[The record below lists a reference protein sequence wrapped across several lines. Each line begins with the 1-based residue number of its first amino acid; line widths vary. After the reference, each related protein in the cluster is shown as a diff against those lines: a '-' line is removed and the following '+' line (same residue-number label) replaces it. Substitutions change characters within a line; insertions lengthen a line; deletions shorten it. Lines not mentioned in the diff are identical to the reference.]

1 MVHTIEISYVLSST
15 DFNYLIQDIYELKSF
30 NKESFNLFLNGE
42 RNYYPLPSL
51 PVGIT
56 HLAFIRDKQFNSTIY
71 MKAVLDLQSLIYGSP
86 TIDLFTPVYYET
98 QKLCYAYA
106 EAILT
111 VFPSLAELNI
121 DTEQYINTKTVTN
134 CTLESLPYLIL
145 AKVTDIDYSL
155 NLRVEENKKD
165 MTLKCIRASYLDSKK
180 KIQHYKKNAGGD
192 KNYNLYAKSDAKK
205 PSSITKVYDKQRYY
219 DDKNIPI
226 TESLRA
232 SAENI
237 LRYEYRK
244 QTDLKNFVAKNYKL
258 PKAFL
263 TSPFLLSPVTFFDY
277 DICYKILMDEYNKTI
292 GAADWYND
300 YFFSKLINNSS
311 LTAHKKSVILNDI
324 APLVSIKR
332 SIESALHAYTDG
344 SILKN
349 GKKIKG
355 SASTFKKYR
364 EEALTLGIQ
373 LLRIPDRD
381 SKKYE
386 INMLKNPI
394 HMIQSNR
401 QNVKRKITLPPHI
414 KANIDKLLQHIW
426 LNELSRNCEEQ
437 QKAS

>member
-15 DFNYLIQDIYELKSF
+15 DFKYLIQDIYELKSF
-30 NKESFNLFLNGE
+30 DKESFNLFLEGE

-56 HLAFIRDKQFNSTIY
+56 HLAFIRDKQFYSTIY

-86 TIDLFTPVYYET
+86 TIDLFTPVYSEI

-111 VFPSLAELNI
+111 IFPSLVELNI
-121 DTEQYINTKTVTN
+121 DTDSYLNSKNATN

-155 NLRVEENKKD
+155 NLNTKEGQKTVC
-165 MTLKCIRASYLDSKK
+165 LKYIKTSYLDSKK
-180 KIQHYKKNAGGD
+180 KIQHYKKNVGGD

-205 PSSITKVYDKQRYY
+205 PSSITKVYDKLRYY
-219 DDKNIPI
+219 DDKEIPI

-244 QTDLKNFVAKNYKL
+244 PTDLRNFVAKNYKL
-258 PKAFL
+258 PKTFL
-263 TSPFLLSPVTFFDY
+263 TSPFLLSPVTFFEY
-277 DICYKILMDEYNKTI
+277 NICYKILMGEYNKTI

-300 YFFSKLINNSS
+300 YFFAKLINSSS
-311 LTAHKKSVILNDI
+311 LTAHKRSVILNDI

-332 SIESALHAYTDG
+332 SIESALPAYTEG
-344 SILKN
+344 YILKT

-355 SASTFKKYR
+355 SACTFKKYR
-364 EEALTLGIQ
+364 EEALSLNIQ

-381 SKKYE
+381 KHHY
-386 INMLKNPI
+386 IMNPI
-394 HMIQSNR
+394 KSIQSNR
-401 QNVKRKITLPPHI
+401 QNVNRKITLPPHI

>member
-15 DFNYLIQDIYELKSF
+15 DFKYLIQDIYELKSF
-30 NKESFNLFLNGE
+30 DKESFNLFLEGE

-56 HLAFIRDKQFNSTIY
+56 HLAFIRDKQFYSTIY

-86 TIDLFTPVYYET
+86 TIDLFTPVYSEI

-106 EAILT
+106 ESILT
-111 VFPSLAELNI
+111 IFPSLVELNI
-121 DTEQYINTKTVTN
+121 DTDSYLNSKNATN

-155 NLRVEENKKD
+155 NLNTKEGQKTVC
-165 MTLKCIRASYLDSKK
+165 LKYIKASYLYSKK
-180 KIQHYKKNAGGD
+180 KIQHYKKNVGGD

-205 PSSITKVYDKQRYY
+205 PSSITKVYDKLRYY
-219 DDKNIPI
+219 DDKEIPI

-244 QTDLKNFVAKNYKL
+244 PTDLRNFVAKNYKL
-258 PKAFL
+258 PKTFL
-263 TSPFLLSPVTFFDY
+263 TSPFLLSPVTFFEY
-277 DICYKILMDEYNKTI
+277 NICYKILMGEYNKTI

-300 YFFSKLINNSS
+300 YFFAKLINSSS
-311 LTAHKKSVILNDI
+311 LTAHKRSVILNDI

-332 SIESALHAYTDG
+332 SIESALPAYTEG
-344 SILKN
+344 YILKT

-355 SASTFKKYR
+355 SACTFKKYR
-364 EEALTLGIQ
+364 EEALSLNIQ

-381 SKKYE
+381 KHHY
-386 INMLKNPI
+386 IMNPI
-394 HMIQSNR
+394 KSIQSNR
-401 QNVKRKITLPPHI
+401 QNVNRKITLPPHI